1 MAGKIAEIFKDGLWT
16 KNPGLVQLLGLCPLL
31 AVTSTATNA
40 LGLGLA
46 TIAVLTISN
55 VLIAMIRRL
64 LREEVRIIMYV
75 IIIASVVTCVQ
86 LCMQAYCSG
95 IYETLG
101 LYISLIVTNCI
112 IIARAE
118 IFASKN
124 NVGLAALDILHHR
137 KQIRALLPLG
147 LTSQD
152 NEVIVHLNVPTPPL
166 CLDTLTVKKVT
177 HYGFSVITPDNRDIA
192 ERIIIEGENIHI
204 LCTENPVNVK
214 VRYAVN
220 GEPMKSGRIHGP
232 RGNLCDAAGHW
243 CYQFDMLCK

>member
-1 MAGKIAEIFKDGLWT
+1 MVGKIAEIFKDGLWT

-124 NVGLAALDILHHR
+124 NVGLAALDGLANGLGFTLVLLCIGADLDQLVGAWGADLKLTVFPSDKGLLVAILPPGAF
-137 KQIRALLPLG
+137 ITLG
-147 LTSQD
+147 LLVALK
-152 NEVIVHLNVPTPPL
+152 NNL
-166 CLDTLTVKKVT
+166 
-177 HYGFSVITPDNRDIA
+177 DNRRFLKRNFKKRQNEETSISQNS
-192 ERIIIEGENIHI
+192 EN
-204 LCTENPVNVK
+204 
-214 VRYAVN
+214 
-220 GEPMKSGRIHGP
+220 
-232 RGNLCDAAGHW
+232 
-243 CYQFDMLCK
+243 

>member
-1 MAGKIAEIFKDGLWT
+1 MVGKIAEIFKDGLWT

-124 NVGLAALDILHHR
+124 NVGLAALDGLANGLGFTLVLLCIGTIRELIGNGTILADLDQLVGAWGADL
-137 KQIRALLPLG
+137 KLTVFPSDKGLLVAILPPGAFITLG
-147 LTSQD
+147 LLVALK
-152 NEVIVHLNVPTPPL
+152 NNL
-166 CLDTLTVKKVT
+166 
-177 HYGFSVITPDNRDIA
+177 DNRRFLKRNFKKRQNEETSISQNS
-192 ERIIIEGENIHI
+192 EN
-204 LCTENPVNVK
+204 
-214 VRYAVN
+214 
-220 GEPMKSGRIHGP
+220 
-232 RGNLCDAAGHW
+232 
-243 CYQFDMLCK
+243 

>member
-1 MAGKIAEIFKDGLWT
+1 MVGKIAEIFKDGLWT

-124 NVGLAALDILHHR
+124 NVGLAALDGLANGLGFTLVLLCIGTIRELIGNGTVLADLDQLVGAWGSDLKLTVFPSDKGLLVAILPPGAF
-137 KQIRALLPLG
+137 ITLG
-147 LTSQD
+147 LLVALK
-152 NEVIVHLNVPTPPL
+152 NNL
-166 CLDTLTVKKVT
+166 
-177 HYGFSVITPDNRDIA
+177 DNRRFLKRNFKKRQNEETSISQNS
-192 ERIIIEGENIHI
+192 EN
-204 LCTENPVNVK
+204 
-214 VRYAVN
+214 
-220 GEPMKSGRIHGP
+220 
-232 RGNLCDAAGHW
+232 
-243 CYQFDMLCK
+243 

>member
-124 NVGLAALDILHHR
+124 NVGLAALDGLANGLGFTLVLLCIGTIRELIGNGTVLADLDQLVGAWGADLKLMVFPSDKGLLVAILPPGAF
-137 KQIRALLPLG
+137 ITLG
-147 LTSQD
+147 LLVALK
-152 NEVIVHLNVPTPPL
+152 NNL
-166 CLDTLTVKKVT
+166 
-177 HYGFSVITPDNRDIA
+177 DNRRFLKRNFKKRQNEETSISQNS
-192 ERIIIEGENIHI
+192 EN
-204 LCTENPVNVK
+204 
-214 VRYAVN
+214 
-220 GEPMKSGRIHGP
+220 
-232 RGNLCDAAGHW
+232 
-243 CYQFDMLCK
+243 